1 MRHFVTVG
9 ILVILATALLVVGLN
24 AAHVMPVEAS
34 AQAVHVDWMWKVM
47 EVAMSFLLALILV
60 PMFYALFVFRRRK
73 GETGDGMHIEGNAR
87 LELLWTAIPLVV
99 VVMFSIVGGRNLS
112 DTLRRD
118 PDAMV
123 VKVTGIQWSWK
134 FEYPADP
141 ATGLVVISDEL
152 HLPVGQ
158 QVLFRMTS
166 SDVIHSFWVPEF
178 RLKQDVVPGR
188 FTELAITPTLEGN
201 YFVRCAELCGTS
213 HAFMKKPVFVTS
225 REEYDAWF
233 SSKLEEAKTAAST
246 PEGLGQLI
254 VSQNG
259 CAACHT
265 INGSANIGPTWF
277 NLFGSSVELSDGTTV
292 TADDAYITESI
303 KTPQAK
309 IVAGFDTQ
317 KMPTYGFSDDQI
329 AAIVAYIK
337 TLK

>member
-1 MRHFVTVG
+1 
-9 ILVILATALLVVGLN
+9 
-24 AAHVMPVEAS
+24 
-34 AQAVHVDWMWKVM
+34 
-47 EVAMSFLLALILV
+47 
-60 PMFYALFVFRRRK
+60 
-73 GETGDGMHIEGNAR
+73 
-87 LELLWTAIPLVV
+87 
-99 VVMFSIVGGRNLS
+99 
-112 DTLRRD
+112 
-118 PDAMV
+118 MV
-123 VKVTGIQWSWK
+123 VSK
-134 FEYPADP
+134 
-141 ATGLVVISDEL
+141 EL
-152 HLPVGQ
+152 YLPEGQ

-188 FTELAITPTLEGN
+188 FTELAITPTLKGS

-213 HAFMKKPVFVTS
+213 HAFMKQPVIVTS
-225 REEYDAWF
+225 REEFDAWL

-259 CAACHT
+259 CAACHS
-265 INGSANIGPTWF
+265 INGSAGIAPTWL